1 MSLKTADS
9 PCNSSG
15 DNEAARIQLLQDATE
30 NCPADAMQDDPSGP
44 EALFVGEKEHH
55 DEKPNDD
62 TDYEPNGEPLGDSD
76 TEDGETV
83 IDQDTEETPNDLVDG
98 LSKDPKHRRGPAAK
112 TAKEYVAR
120 VHAKKHE
127 VLKEHI
133 RTEKTKNKRTADGEL
148 DIAPPQP
155 KRRRAPSKGKK
166 PVPEQRAHAKSNQN
180 EAIGQAAEMFH
191 AISNVSESASAGAI
205 PASSQQRVTKN
216 ARNKQISA
224 QRTYGQD
231 NRHRTTQRRDAKEA
245 AKILGYGKVKCFG
258 ETSYQIQGMK
268 SKIHDWQLTPVA
280 WMVKREN
287 AEMPP
292 YGGVLADVPGM
303 GKTVVSLSCV
313 VGNPPD
319 KKDVAEWSG
328 ATLVVLPSQVVADQ
342 WAEEI
347 EKHLEVINED
357 DVYVFRKSRN
367 TLSVGKIATFKI
379 VELLAGFP
387 STETLDDLAEKHGK
401 NPAEYSKQ
409 FRALVGDLFHINW
422 YRVILDE
429 VHQIKNLASRTC
441 FAAHQLRSKHV
452 WGLSGT
458 PLVNRGREL
467 FPYLKL
473 IGVEGISTEEAF
485 VKDFLNTK
493 TDSAKLDALVNLVSY
508 RRTEEDDF
516 LGRKMLDLPQLHP
529 GDQWVDL
536 STEERI
542 IYDAIGKYYD
552 NVHPQLSIIA
562 TLRRRQA
569 ISHPYCLEK
578 CVRRDVQPRVI
589 EGMAAALR
597 EVEGKKFV
605 YHQIGT
611 RVQRR
616 EAPVQPADSDDEEEN
631 IDSKS
636 EKKKKKKVGKTK
648 EKQPAQRAPQPIET
662 SAEDHQYMDAF
673 GVSDFGKDFSL
684 AKLLELTSTEKLI
697 NEQRCGLCKRQG
709 GVIDPMILELKKTDC
724 PVNECSGK
732 AEGWAHA
739 ETLSSEENE
748 CLMWDA
754 ADNDDGEDRGKPATK
769 LSRKQKSEAAQLRK
783 EAKKKVESKYGAD
796 YNGSLPITEPDNK
809 AYVRI
814 GVNNSDGV
822 PCPSAKITCVKDI
835 LIQWQKEGPNDK
847 IITEW
852 LPFLLLSIFVQF
864 VKTAIMTGIMLN
876 LEHIP
881 FVYLAGTMTPTE
893 KTKAVKEFKRSPQ
906 LKILV
911 ALMKCGGQALN
922 LTCANRVILIDAW
935 WNNAAERQAS
945 GRVFRLGQIKNSHFV
960 RILARGTVNEHITEL
975 QDDKSTEIARV
986 LQDDGHVPDLLD
998 DYEVLTLTAPRAW
1011 AELKARLLR
1020 EIEEEE
1026 EEEEAAAEA
1035 LTKQQPPPV

>member
-1 MSLKTADS
+1 MDS
-9 PCNSSG
+9 E
-15 DNEAARIQLLQDATE
+15 EARMQLLQDANDNYPTE
-30 NCPADAMQDDPSGP
+30 PMQDDPSGP
-44 EALFVGEKEHH
+44 DALFVGETEYHSN
-55 DEKPNDD
+55 DENPNDN
-62 TDYEPNGEPLGDSD
+62 TDYETNGEPLGDSD
-76 TEDGETV
+76 TEDGETG
-83 IDQDTEETPNDLVDG
+83 IDQDVGEKHTDLVDG
-98 LSKDPKHRRGPAAK
+98 LSKDPRHRRGPAAK

-127 VLKEHI
+127 VLKDHI
-133 RTEKTKNKRTADGEL
+133 RTEKSKNKRTADGEL
-148 DIAPPQP
+148 DISPPQP

-180 EAIGQAAEMFH
+180 EAVEKAAGMFH
-191 AISNVSESASAGAI
+191 AISNMSESASAGAI
-205 PASSQQRVTKN
+205 PASLQQRVTKD
-216 ARNKQISA
+216 ARNKHISA

-231 NRHRTTQRRDAKEA
+231 NRHRTTQRGDVKEA

-258 ETSYQIQGMK
+258 ETAYQIRGMK

-313 VGNPPD
+313 VRNPPD
-319 KKDVAEWSG
+319 KNDMAEWSG

-357 DVYVFRKSRN
+357 DIYVFRKSRN

-379 VELLAGFP
+379 VLTTYRELLAGFP
-387 STETLDDLAEKHGK
+387 STETLDGLSEKHAK
-401 NPAEYSKQ
+401 DPAEYSKQ

-429 VHQIKNLASRTC
+429 VHQIKNLASR
-441 FAAHQLRSKHV
+441 K
-452 WGLSGT
+452 
-458 PLVNRGREL
+458 L

-493 TDSAKLDALVNLVSY
+493 SGPAKLDALVNLVSY
-508 RRTEEDDF
+508 RRIEEDDF

-542 IYDAIGKYYD
+542 IYDHIPSLLLGEMSQK
-552 NVHPQLSIIA
+552 
-562 TLRRRQA
+562 RRPA
-569 ISHPYCLEK
+569 A
-578 CVRRDVQPRVI
+578 RV
-589 EGMAAALR
+589 EGIAAALR
-597 EVEGKKFV
+597 EVEGKQFV

-611 RVQRR
+611 RAQRR
-616 EAPVQPADSDDEEEN
+616 EAPVKPADSDDEEEN
-631 IDSKS
+631 VDSKS
-636 EKKKKKKVGKTK
+636 EKKKKKKVDKTK
-648 EKQPAQRAPQPIET
+648 KKQPAQPAPEPRGT
-662 SAEDHQYMDAF
+662 SAEDHQYMDPF

-709 GVIDPMILELKKTDC
+709 GVVDPLILRCKHVFCSTCFMKRVMKLKKTDC

-748 CLMWDA
+748 CRMWDA
-754 ADNDDGEDRGKPATK
+754 ADNDDGEDQGKPAPK
-769 LSRKQKSEAAQLRK
+769 LSRKQKSEAAQRRK
-783 EAKKKVESKYGAD
+783 EAKKKVESKYGAV
-796 YNGSLPITEPDNK
+796 YNGNVPITDPDDK

-835 LIQWQKEGPNDK
+835 LIQWQKEGPDDK
-847 IITEW
+847 II
-852 LPFLLLSIFVQF
+852 IFVQF

-881 FVYLAGTMTPTE
+881 FVYLTGTMTPTE
-893 KTKAVKEFKRSPQ
+893 KTKAVKEFKTDPK

-911 ALMKCGGQALN
+911 ASMKCGGQALN

-945 GRVFRLGQIKNSHFV
+945 GRVFRLGQIKDSHFV
-960 RILARGTVNEHITEL
+960 RVLARGTVDEHITEL

-986 LQDDGHVPDLLD
+986 LQDDGHVPDFLD
-998 DYEVLTLTAPRAW
+998 DYEV
-1011 AELKARLLR
+1011 
-1020 EIEEEE
+1020 
-1026 EEEEAAAEA
+1026 
-1035 LTKQQPPPV
+1035 